1 MISIDIPGFEP
12 LHIEHVLLDYNGTL
26 AVDGML
32 VPGVVEIVSQL
43 VRQVHVAV
51 LTADTYGTVRQQ
63 CEPLGVEVQTFPR
76 AGATAFKKSYAQGL
90 EGDVAC
96 LGNGR
101 NDADMFDCAALSIA
115 ILDGEGMW
123 VGLVPHA
130 DILAR
135 SAVEGLSLLLN
146 ADRIRATLRS

>member
-1 MISIDIPGFEP
+1 MIGIDIPGFEP
-12 LHIEHVLLDYNGTL
+12 LSIEHVLLDYNGTL

-32 VPGVVEIVSQL
+32 VPGAAELVSRLAQ
-43 VRQVHVAV
+43 QVHVTV

-63 CEPLGVEVQTFPR
+63 CSPLGVEVQTFPK
-76 AGATAFKKSYAQGL
+76 AGAAEFKMSYAQGL

-101 NDADMFDCAALSIA
+101 NDADMFSCAALSIV

-123 VGLVPHA
+123 AGLLPHA
-130 DILAR
+130 DILVR
-135 SAVEGLSLLLN
+135 SAVEGLALLLN
-146 ADRIRATLRS
+146 TDRIRATLRS

>member
-12 LHIEHVLLDYNGTL
+12 LRIEHVLLDYNGTL
-26 AVDGML
+26 AVDGIL
-32 VPGVVEIVSQL
+32 APGVAELISQL
-43 VRQVHVAV
+43 AQQVHVTV

-63 CEPLGVEVQTFPR
+63 CDPLGVEVQTFPR
-76 AGATAFKKSYAQGL
+76 AGATAFKKSYAQEL
-90 EGDVAC
+90 EGNVAC

-101 NDADMFDCAALSIA
+101 NDADMFDCTALSIA
-115 ILDGEGMW
+115 VLDGEGAW
-123 VGLVPHA
+123 AGLLPHA

-146 ADRIRATLRS
+146 TDRIRATLRS